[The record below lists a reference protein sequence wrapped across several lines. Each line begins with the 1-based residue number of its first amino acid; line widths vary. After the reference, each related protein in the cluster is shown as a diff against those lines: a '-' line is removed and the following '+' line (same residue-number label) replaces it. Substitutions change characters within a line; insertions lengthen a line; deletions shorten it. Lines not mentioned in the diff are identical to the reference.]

1 LDANTS
7 CKPGPAAGGQLAGAK
22 FDGATGRYL
31 FGQLCLAA
39 QLQRDLDSERMT
51 GMLARNRAIAGF
63 AAVGAK
69 LVEVGDH
76 EERLR
81 ALKANQQGRAA
92 DETDAFPD
100 VDP

>member
-1 LDANTS
+1 
-7 CKPGPAAGGQLAGAK
+7 
-22 FDGATGRYL
+22 
-31 FGQLCLAA
+31 
-39 QLQRDLDSERMT
+39 MT

-69 LVEVGDH
+69 LVEVGDD